1 MNAGIYKLIFSKR
14 LNALVVVG
22 ENCSAQGK
30 SPAARQA
37 IKRLA
42 RILAKSTC
50 GLLLVS
56 SVWATPAPDA
66 LPTGGQVVQGSAT
79 ISQSSTQMDIN
90 QASQRAVINWQG
102 FDVGANAT
110 VHILQPNQAAV
121 LLNRVVTNKPSEIF
135 GNIDA
140 NGQVILVNSNGI
152 VFGKDGS
159 ASAASFTATTLD
171 INDQDFMDGKARFS
185 SNGAQ
190 GEIVNH
196 GTIEAKN
203 GGYVALLGAKVSND
217 GKIITHNGT
226 VALGAADSIA
236 IPMTA
241 SGKIKMQ
248 LSAASV
254 NAAVENTQNGV
265 IVTEGGD
272 VYLQAAAANNAM
284 ASVKNSGQI
293 DTSGE
298 QAGKAI
304 LLADSG
310 EIKVDG
316 SITANSTNA
325 ANKGGDIIIGRDQQT
340 GVLAKAT
347 DVSGARLE
355 SKKGFVETSGEWLAT
370 TGTRV
375 KAANWL
381 LDPTNITITS
391 GTLTSPNWT
400 GSSTQSTSIIYAEDI
415 NYNLNAGTNV
425 TIATSASGAE
435 LGNITVDADILK
447 TTGVDTALTLT
458 AHNNILLN
466 KSIKS
471 TTGKLD
477 INLNASAGNVGG
489 VGELDANGGK
499 ITVNTKTNGELSGII
514 KAATFYKTGIGQ
526 TTLSAKVN
534 KGTKNVMNGAV
545 VASTQTAFDF
555 NSNVIGAITISQGSL
570 LLGAG
575 GGYKDNGNGTATL
588 TSGNY
593 NKTAGSTNSAITL
606 GDNNTG
612 NNNVALLIEKGIDAG
627 QVALASDHTITVSN
641 TASTGTATI
650 GGVAGT
656 AGGGGWT
663 IYRSKIILQRDV
675 IFNDG
680 TSDRIA
686 IDGQITGTGNLLF
699 NGYRTTISSTAGIN
713 NFKGNATV
721 AAGTILQANSANI
734 FTNETNL
741 ELNGTLSML
750 DGSDQRMNALT
761 GSGKVSV
768 INGINSPSGKSR
780 TLSIGNGKDDGSV
793 TFSGTFTASVINL
806 VKNGAGTQIFTGND
820 PAKNSGSIT
829 VNEGTLQIG
838 DGGSTGTLWAGNVTL
853 ANNANLKY
861 LRSANTSIANAI
873 SGTGNVYA
881 KISAGDLTVNKDIN
895 LVGNIYLQASGAISN
910 VAGATLSGTNISLD
924 NSKGSIE
931 AGTGA
936 ITKGIG
942 TGSSTANGVDIR
954 ANITASGNLNLN
966 GSSSS
971 AAGLGIYLNAI
982 SSLSAGGNIN
992 ATGTSANSI
1001 GAQFQGTVTA
1011 AGDINLEGYS
1021 SGNASQGLIVQNAVQ
1036 SNNGNITVTGQ
1047 TKSTDVSKLAVA
1059 ITVNDLNYGSLQA
1072 KAININANTLL
1083 INNSPSPGSFVNA
1096 GSTGTVNIKTLTA
1109 GNEILIGGAD
1119 VASGT
1124 LSSQKL
1130 GIDSNE
1136 LNLITA
1142 ANLVIGDTSSTGKIT
1157 VSNAI
1162 TTNAT
1167 TGNLTLQTAGNIVVD
1182 KALMMATGKNLTL
1195 NGAGAN
1201 SAISQNAAITATGL
1215 ELLGDYA
1222 SYNLTNIGN
1231 QVTTLAANT
1240 KSINYLNSSALI
1252 LGVVN
1257 TIGITATGDVSI
1269 ATQTGDLTIA
1279 ENVEISAT
1287 SATALILNAGKSASV
1302 GAAVG
1307 TDTSGNIK
1315 VNAGKTVSVGTNGIA
1330 QLMTG
1335 SITADTTAAALASAG
1350 HFRYNS
1356 DETSTN
1362 YNKAL
1367 GSGVNVIY
1375 REKPTLNVNVNN
1387 VTKTYDGMAYTGG
1400 NGFSE
1405 SMPSGLKNN
1414 DSLANSTA
1422 TAQFGGD
1429 AQNAKDA
1436 DTYILSASESVAG
1449 KSALG
1454 YAVNYNHGSLLIDKK
1469 EVVLS
1474 ASRDYNGSKSLNN
1487 VVIDTGVTVNGVKE
1501 TLTYANALAK
1511 YKDVNDANSD
1521 NQGNANYV
1529 DSIRLQDA
1537 ADSSGGL
1544 AANYKFTNANSA
1556 NNSVTINAK
1565 EVALSATKIYD
1576 GNTNL
1581 TGNQLSI
1588 ETGIG
1593 TETLTY
1599 SNASINS
1606 KDVKDNA
1613 SNYLKAVT
1621 LENGTGKASNYSFS
1635 AARSDNNLVN
1645 IDQAALTLTANSDNS
1660 KIYNGTEQTVS
1671 GFTITS
1677 GSLQGSDTI
1686 AVLDSISAVGKGT
1699 DADSYKTT
1707 VDDSH
1712 YSNGNYAISKFDGTL
1727 KIAQKQVKLTG
1738 AKTYDGNTNL
1748 TGNQLSIETGIGT
1761 ETLTYSN
1768 ASINSKDVKD
1778 NASNYIKAVTLQ
1790 NGTGKASNYKFIA
1803 ATGVNNQVTLD
1814 KANATVIANSATV
1827 NYNGQYQT
1835 VSGFTVT
1842 GLVAGETEQVLTGV
1856 SAKRT
1861 EKEVGSYT
1869 TIATGSDSN
1878 YNLNFVRGQ
1887 FLINSVNPVVNPA
1900 QTINPAQS
1908 NSSNEA
1914 ASTAGGSSSTSGGG
1928 KVAIAATPAPMP
1940 KQIDNA
1946 SKQCSIEHPEAC
1958 DDCQD
1963 ALMPGVVFCLVSATP
1978 TLLGHNSIQNSF

>member
-1 MNAGIYKLIFSKR
+1 
-14 LNALVVVG
+14 
-22 ENCSAQGK
+22 
-30 SPAARQA
+30 
-37 IKRLA
+37 
-42 RILAKSTC
+42 
-50 GLLLVS
+50 
-56 SVWATPAPDA
+56 
-66 LPTGGQVVQGSAT
+66 
-79 ISQSSTQMDIN
+79 
-90 QASQRAVINWQG
+90 
-102 FDVGANAT
+102 
-110 VHILQPNQAAV
+110 
-121 LLNRVVTNKPSEIF
+121 
-135 GNIDA
+135 
-140 NGQVILVNSNGI
+140 
-152 VFGKDGS
+152 
-159 ASAASFTATTLD
+159 
-171 INDQDFMDGKARFS
+171 
-185 SNGAQ
+185 
-190 GEIVNH
+190 
-196 GTIEAKN
+196 
-203 GGYVALLGAKVSND
+203 
-217 GKIITHNGT
+217 
-226 VALGAADSIA
+226 
-236 IPMTA
+236 
-241 SGKIKMQ
+241 
-248 LSAASV
+248 
-254 NAAVENTQNGV
+254 
-265 IVTEGGD
+265 
-272 VYLQAAAANNAM
+272 
-284 ASVKNSGQI
+284 
-293 DTSGE
+293 
-298 QAGKAI
+298 
-304 LLADSG
+304 
-310 EIKVDG
+310 
-316 SITANSTNA
+316 
-325 ANKGGDIIIGRDQQT
+325 
-340 GVLAKAT
+340 
-347 DVSGARLE
+347 
-355 SKKGFVETSGEWLAT
+355 
-370 TGTRV
+370 
-375 KAANWL
+375 
-381 LDPTNITITS
+381 
-391 GTLTSPNWT
+391 
-400 GSSTQSTSIIYAEDI
+400 
-415 NYNLNAGTNV
+415 
-425 TIATSASGAE
+425 
-435 LGNITVDADILK
+435 
-447 TTGVDTALTLT
+447 
-458 AHNNILLN
+458 
-466 KSIKS
+466 
-471 TTGKLD
+471 
-477 INLNASAGNVGG
+477 
-489 VGELDANGGK
+489 
-499 ITVNTKTNGELSGII
+499 
-514 KAATFYKTGIGQ
+514 
-526 TTLSAKVN
+526 
-534 KGTKNVMNGAV
+534 
-545 VASTQTAFDF
+545 
-555 NSNVIGAITISQGSL
+555 
-570 LLGAG
+570 
-575 GGYKDNGNGTATL
+575 
-588 TSGNY
+588 
-593 NKTAGSTNSAITL
+593 
-606 GDNNTG
+606 
-612 NNNVALLIEKGIDAG
+612 
-627 QVALASDHTITVSN
+627 
-641 TASTGTATI
+641 
-650 GGVAGT
+650 
-656 AGGGGWT
+656 
-663 IYRSKIILQRDV
+663 
-675 IFNDG
+675 
-680 TSDRIA
+680 
-686 IDGQITGTGNLLF
+686 
-699 NGYRTTISSTAGIN
+699 
-713 NFKGNATV
+713 
-721 AAGTILQANSANI
+721 
-734 FTNETNL
+734 
-741 ELNGTLSML
+741 
-750 DGSDQRMNALT
+750 
-761 GSGKVSV
+761 
-768 INGINSPSGKSR
+768 
-780 TLSIGNGKDDGSV
+780 
-793 TFSGTFTASVINL
+793 
-806 VKNGAGTQIFTGND
+806 
-820 PAKNSGSIT
+820 
-829 VNEGTLQIG
+829 LQIG
-838 DGGSTGTLWAGNVTL
+838 NGGSTGTLWAGNVTL

-861 LRSANTSIANAI
+861 LRSTDTVIANTI

-881 KISAGDLTVNKDIN
+881 NISAGDLTVNKAIN
-895 LVGNIYLQASGAISN
+895 LTAGNIYLQASGAISN
-910 VAGATLSGTNISLD
+910 VALATLSGTNISLD
-924 NSKGSIE
+924 NSKGIID

-966 GSSSS
+966 GLSSL
-971 AAGLGIYLNAI
+971 ATGLGIYLNSS
-982 SSLSAGGNIN
+982 SSLSAGGNIK

-1001 GAQFQGTVTA
+1001 GGQFQGTVTA
-1011 AGDINLEGYS
+1011 TGDINFEGYS
-1021 SGNASQGLIVQNAVQ
+1021 SGTASQGLIVQNAVQ

-1047 TKSTDVSKLAVA
+1047 TTSNNAAKPAVA
-1059 ITVNDLNYGSLQA
+1059 ITVNGATNGSLKTLA
-1072 KAININANTLL
+1072 TNKAININANTLL

-1142 ANLVIGDTSSTGKIT
+1142 ANLVIGDTNSTGNIT

-1240 KSINYLNSSALI
+1240 KSINYLNSSALS
-1252 LGVVN
+1252 LGAVN
-1257 TIGITATGDVSI
+1257 TTGITATGDVSI

-1405 SMPSGLKNN
+1405 SMLSGLKNN

-1544 AANYKFTNANSA
+1544 AANYKFTNAKSA

-1593 TETLTY
+1593 SETLTY

-1613 SNYLKAVT
+1613 SNYVKAVT
-1621 LENGTGKASNYSFS
+1621 LQNGTGKASNYSFS

-1686 AVLDSISAVGKGT
+1686 AVLDSISAGGKGT

-1748 TGNQLSIETGIGT
+1748 TGNQLSIETGIGTETLTYSNASINSKDVKDNGSNYVKAVTLENDTGKASNYSFSAARSDNNLVNIDQAALTLTANSDNSKIYNGTEQTVSGFTITGGSLQGSDTIAVLDSISAGGKGTDADSYKTTVDDSHYSNGNYAISKFDGTLKIAQKQLKLTGAKTYDGNTNLTGNQLSIDTGIGT

-1946 SKQCSIEHPEAC
+1946 SKQCSIEHSEAC